1 MLTVGTAIASILA
14 LTVPF
19 GAAGVHSVPNS
30 VTKYVTAADPEGP
43 REEILPQLFA
53 AADPEGPREE
63 ILPQLFAAADP
74 EGPREEVL
82 PWLTADAEGPR
93 EEMVPPL
100 FA

>member
-1 MLTVGTAIASILA
+1 MLTVGAAIASILA

-19 GAAGVHSVPNS
+19 GAVGLQSAPNP
-30 VTKYVTAADPEGP
+30 VTKYVT
-43 REEILPQLFA
+43 

-93 EEMVPPL
+93 EEMIPPL
-100 FA
+100 VA